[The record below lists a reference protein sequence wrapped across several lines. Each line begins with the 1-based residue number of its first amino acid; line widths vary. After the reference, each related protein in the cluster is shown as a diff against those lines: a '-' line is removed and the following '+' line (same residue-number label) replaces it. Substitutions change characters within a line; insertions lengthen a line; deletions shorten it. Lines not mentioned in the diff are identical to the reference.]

1 MEFVSRLIVSIINIS
16 RGCHFPI
23 EQDPF
28 SIFFLLYAKKVRILK
43 NMDLEYLAFWSDKN
57 SNYDDNILLELYGK
71 FQNVTQLSFNNNYAY
86 RSLVMMLNDIEDK
99 LYQKYYCDLIEGLIS
114 HLAKQSGM
122 TSAEFCQPQAI
133 TRLVGELV
141 KRISPR
147 FIYNPFAGLCSY
159 ALISNKYG
167 YYGQEKDTGT
177 NLLARVRLDAHG
189 RNADTLAWA
198 DSIQGWNDHQ
208 ADMLVT
214 TPPFGAKA
222 TRAFSYHRWRKYRS
236 LNEFILRNFLYSP
249 SLENAVIIL
258 PASACFGADTLEIR
272 KSIIEKNAL
281 DMIIDLPAGIFYGT
295 GIRTVAIV
303 LKKHR
308 HLEKVTFVNG
318 SDCINITQKAKDLD
332 VDLLLSYIDNN
343 TPRVV
348 ANVNYT
354 EISERNFSWSPSAY
368 ITTQDALAEGQTYV
382 LLSEC
387 IVPGKN
393 IPIEAEK
400 GIILSPSD
408 FSDDVNLLFT
418 AQNFTTAQISP
429 NMKAYQ
435 GEHIVLS
442 FLQNKIKIC
451 KCSFDEPFFV
461 NQNQV
466 AFALKEDS
474 PVTLDYLAYTLLNS
488 RSFRNL
494 SSLMNGLHARVTR
507 QIAQY
512 ILECN
517 VAIDADKNKQH
528 AIIDCLKQQYTQR
541 KRAEMQA
548 EMARLGIR
556 DASSDLSHILGV
568 SFDKISNTL
577 ASIQSET
584 ISEDLI
590 TSLHVISD
598 NFMYMKRM
606 INAVGA
612 DFSKTRL
619 QIRDVEINVFINN
632 YVSSWR
638 NYGSSIF
645 NLTYNSEVSDDTV
658 LRIDEDMFR
667 VLLDA
672 ILRNAYRHGFE
683 NKKSSDN
690 QVLIST
696 SFSKIEDTEY
706 VLITIANNG
715 NPFPEGF
722 TLKDYVTR
730 GSIAGKMG
738 NTGLGGYHVWSIV
751 ERHHGH
757 MNISSS
763 KTWSTIIEILIP
775 VEIYAESD
783 ADKFIEYGGSE
794 YL

>member
-1 MEFVSRLIVSIINIS
+1 MEFVSKLIRIIINSYRIS
-16 RGCHFPI
+16 DQNSLP
-23 EQDPF
+23 
-28 SIFFLLYAKKVRILK
+28 IFFLLYAKKVGVLRQ
-43 NMDLEYLAFWSDKN
+43 MDLQYLAFGIDKKN
-57 SNYDDNILLELYGK
+57 HYDDAILLELYGR
-71 FQNVTQLSFNNNYAY
+71 FQNATNLNQTEKHAY
-86 RSLVMMLNDIEDK
+86 RSLIMMLNDIDDN
-99 LYQKYYCDLIEGLIS
+99 LYQEHYCELIEGLIS
-114 HLAKQSGM
+114 HLAQQSGII
-122 TSAEFCQPQAI
+122 TAEFCQPKSI
-133 TRLVGELV
+133 TRFVGELV
-141 KRISPR
+141 KRINPR
-147 FIYNPFAGLCSY
+147 SLYNPFAGLCSY
-159 ALISNKYG
+159 ALISNNYA
-167 YYGQEKDTGT
+167 YYGQELNVSI
-177 NLLARVRLDAHG
+177 NLLARVRLDAHD
-189 RNADTLAWA
+189 RNAGTLALT
-198 DSIQGWNDHQ
+198 DSIQGWDDHQ

-214 TPPFGAKA
+214 TPPFGIKV
-222 TRAFSYHRWRKYRS
+222 TRAFSYHRWRDYRS
-236 LNEFILRNFLYSP
+236 LDEFILRNFLYSS
-249 SLENAVIIL
+249 SLDNAVIIL
-258 PASACFGADTLEIR
+258 PASACSRTDTFEVR

-308 HLEKVTFVNG
+308 HQKKVTFVNG
-318 SDCINITQKAKDLD
+318 SDCVNITQKVKDLD

-343 TPRVV
+343 TPRIV
-348 ANVNYT
+348 ANVDYT
-354 EISERNFSWSPSAY
+354 EISERNFSWASFAY
-368 ITTQDALAEGQTYV
+368 ITPQETLAEGQTYV

-418 AQNFTTAQISP
+418 AQNFTTAQITS

-474 PVTLDYLAYTLLNS
+474 PVTLDYLVYTLLNS
-488 RSFRNL
+488 RSFKNL

-507 QIAQY
+507 QITQY

-517 VAIDADKNKQH
+517 VAIDVDKNKQH
-528 AIIDCLKQQYTQR
+528 AIIDSLKQQYTQR

-556 DASSDLSHILGV
+556 DASSDLSHILGA
-568 SFDKISNTL
+568 SFDKISNAL

-584 ISEDLI
+584 ISEDLM

-612 DFSKTRL
+612 DFSKARL
-619 QIRDVEINVFINN
+619 QIRDVEINAFINN

-730 GSIAGKMG
+730 GNIAGKMG

-763 KTWSTIIEILIP
+763 KTWSAIIEILIP

>member
-1 MEFVSRLIVSIINIS
+1 MQNKEL
-16 RGCHFPI
+16 
-23 EQDPF
+23 
-28 SIFFLLYAKKVRILK
+28 KKT
-43 NMDLEYLAFWSDKN
+43 S
-57 SNYDDNILLELYGK
+57 SSGG
-71 FQNVTQLSFNNNYAY
+71 
-86 RSLVMMLNDIEDK
+86 
-99 LYQKYYCDLIEGLIS
+99 LIEIKDLTYTYNPKSPFETRALDKVSLTIERGDFFGIIGQTGSGKSTLIS
-114 HLAKQSGM
+114 HINALTRVQLKGKVNDCATVNVCGIDLTAKKPDLKRLREKVGM
-122 TSAEFCQPQAI
+122 VFQYPEYQLFADTVREDVAFGPKNLGIGDAETDERVREAI
-133 TRLVGELV
+133 RLVGL
-141 KRISPR
+141 
-147 FIYNPFAGLCSY
+147 
-159 ALISNKYG
+159 
-167 YYGQEKDTGT
+167 
-177 NLLARVRLDAHG
+177 
-189 RNADTLAWA
+189 
-198 DSIQGWNDHQ
+198 
-208 ADMLVT
+208 
-214 TPPFGAKA
+214 
-222 TRAFSYHRWRKYRS
+222 
-236 LNEFILRNFLYSP
+236 
-249 SLENAVIIL
+249 
-258 PASACFGADTLEIR
+258 
-272 KSIIEKNAL
+272 
-281 DMIIDLPAGIFYGT
+281 
-295 GIRTVAIV
+295 
-303 LKKHR
+303 
-308 HLEKVTFVNG
+308 
-318 SDCINITQKAKDLD
+318 
-332 VDLLLSYIDNN
+332 
-343 TPRVV
+343 
-348 ANVNYT
+348 NYT

-368 ITTQDALAEGQTYV
+368 ITTQDALEEGQTYV

-400 GIILSPSD
+400 GVILSPSD

-474 PVTLDYLAYTLLNS
+474 PVSLDYLVYTLLNS
-488 RSFRNL
+488 RSFKNL

-507 QIAQY
+507 QITQY

-528 AIIDCLKQQYTQR
+528 AIINSLKQQYTQR
-541 KRAEMQA
+541 KRTEMQA

-556 DASSDLSHILGV
+556 DASSDLSHILGA

-577 ASIQSET
+577 ASIQSEP
-584 ISEDLI
+584 ISEDLM

-598 NFMYMKRM
+598 NFMYIRRM

-612 DFSKTRL
+612 DFSKARS
-619 QIRDVEINVFINN
+619 QIRDVELNAFINN

-645 NLTYNSEVSDDTV
+645 NLAYNSEVSDDTV

-690 QVLIST
+690 QVLINT
-696 SFSKIEDTEY
+696 SFSKINDTEY

-751 ERHHGH
+751 ERHNGH
-757 MNISSS
+757 MNISCS
-763 KTWSTIIEILIP
+763 KTWNAIIEILIP

-783 ADKFIEYGGSE
+783 ANKFIEYGGSE

>member
-1 MEFVSRLIVSIINIS
+1 MF
-16 RGCHFPI
+16 
-23 EQDPF
+23 
-28 SIFFLLYAKKVRILK
+28 
-43 NMDLEYLAFWSDKN
+43 
-57 SNYDDNILLELYGK
+57 
-71 FQNVTQLSFNNNYAY
+71 
-86 RSLVMMLNDIEDK
+86 
-99 LYQKYYCDLIEGLIS
+99 
-114 HLAKQSGM
+114 
-122 TSAEFCQPQAI
+122 
-133 TRLVGELV
+133 
-141 KRISPR
+141 
-147 FIYNPFAGLCSY
+147 
-159 ALISNKYG
+159 
-167 YYGQEKDTGT
+167 
-177 NLLARVRLDAHG
+177 
-189 RNADTLAWA
+189 
-198 DSIQGWNDHQ
+198 
-208 ADMLVT
+208 
-214 TPPFGAKA
+214 
-222 TRAFSYHRWRKYRS
+222 
-236 LNEFILRNFLYSP
+236 
-249 SLENAVIIL
+249 
-258 PASACFGADTLEIR
+258 
-272 KSIIEKNAL
+272 
-281 DMIIDLPAGIFYGT
+281 
-295 GIRTVAIV
+295 
-303 LKKHR
+303 
-308 HLEKVTFVNG
+308 
-318 SDCINITQKAKDLD
+318 
-332 VDLLLSYIDNN
+332 IDNN
-343 TPRVV
+343 APRVV

-368 ITTQDALAEGQTYV
+368 ITTQDALEEGQTYV

-474 PVTLDYLAYTLLNS
+474 PVSLDYLVYTLLNS
-488 RSFRNL
+488 RSFKNL

-507 QIAQY
+507 QITQY

-528 AIIDCLKQQYTQR
+528 AIINSLKQQYTQR
-541 KRAEMQA
+541 KRTEMQA

-556 DASSDLSHILGV
+556 DASSDLSHILGA

-577 ASIQSET
+577 ASIQSEP
-584 ISEDLI
+584 ISDDLM

-598 NFMYMKRM
+598 NFMYIRRM

-612 DFSKTRL
+612 DFSKARS
-619 QIRDVEINVFINN
+619 QIRDVEINAFINN

-645 NLTYNSEVSDDTV
+645 NLVYNSEVSDDTV

-690 QVLIST
+690 QVLINT
-696 SFSKIEDTEY
+696 SFSKINDTEY

-751 ERHHGH
+751 ERHNGH
-757 MNISSS
+757 MNISCS
-763 KTWSTIIEILIP
+763 KTWNAIIEILIP

-783 ADKFIEYGGSE
+783 ADKFIEYAGSE